1 MKFGGGCLRTPKNLT
16 DIASIVRKEMP
27 NPIVIVVSAFNGVTN
42 DLEAAAQTALES
54 EDRIPEV
61 VKELRI
67 FHQEF
72 VESIIDDQGLLLR
85 TLNQV
90 ESKFQKLER
99 LLFGVAYT
107 GEISDAVRI
116 LIMSQG
122 ERLSSII
129 LEAVLINQGIQA
141 KAFESEAL
149 GIQTDS
155 VCDNATA
162 NLRATKQNL
171 TDQLTPFLQKG
182 IIPVITGFFGCT
194 TEGKT
199 SSFGRNGSDYSAAVV
214 AYALNAESVHIWKD
228 VDGFMSADP
237 RIVQDSVRI
246 DTLSYVEAAELSYF
260 GAKILHPRTVEPL
273 AGTGVKIFIHN
284 IHAPENS
291 VTVIQ
296 PEGHEKSD
304 VIKSVTANDDIA
316 VLKIH
321 GAGVGHKPGII
332 GEIGRTLSG
341 ADVNIFSVLTSQ
353 TSISLILDSVDSGRG
368 VDALRHLVGGVIER
382 IELKKNVSLIAVV
395 GEGLLTTEGLAAR
408 VFTAVAEHGINVEMF
423 AAGASEVAYYFI
435 VEQSEMK
442 TAIQA
447 VHEKF
452 FGAGSIARLSRY
464 S

>member
-1 MKFGGGCLRTPKNLT
+1 MKVMKFGGGCLRSPNNYR
-16 DIASIVRKEMP
+16 DIASILRNEMST
-27 NPIVIVVSAFNGVTN
+27 PIVIVVSAINGVTN
-42 DLEAAAQTALES
+42 NLELAAQTALES
-54 EDRIPEV
+54 EERIPEV
-61 VKELRI
+61 VSEIRS
-67 FHQEF
+67 FHQDIIED
-72 VESIIDDQGLLLR
+72 IIDDKGILLR
-85 TLNQV
+85 TRDQL
-90 ESKFQKLER
+90 EGKFQELER

-116 LIMSQG
+116 LILSQG

-129 LEAVLINQGIQA
+129 LAAILVDQGIQA
-141 KAFESEAL
+141 QALESDMI

-155 VCDNATA
+155 VCVNATA
-162 NLRATKQNL
+162 NLRATKLNL
-171 TDQLTPFLQKG
+171 TTQLTPLLQKE

-194 TEGKT
+194 DEGKT

-214 AYALNAESVHIWKD
+214 AYSLSAKSVHIWKD

-237 RIVQDSVRI
+237 RIVQDSIRI
-246 DTLSYVEAAELSYF
+246 DTLSYLEAAELSYF

-273 AGTGVKIFIHN
+273 AGTNIKIFVRNLHS
-284 IHAPENS
+284 PENS
-291 VTVIQ
+291 ITVIQ
-296 PEGHEKSD
+296 PKGHEKSD
-304 VIKSVTANDDIA
+304 VIKSVTANDDIV
-316 VLKIH
+316 VLRIH

-341 ADVNIFSVLTSQ
+341 SDINIFSVLTSQ
-353 TSISLILDSVDSGRG
+353 TCINLLLASTDSGKS

-408 VFTAVAEHGINVEMF
+408 VFTAVAERGINVEMF

-435 VEQSEMK
+435 VEQSDMK

-447 VHEKF
+447 VHTKF
-452 FGAGSIARLSRY
+452 FGAM
-464 S
+464 